1 MCNYCGGKGHLG
13 KVCNQKKK
21 DTNQRSDKAR
31 RLGIRIQLMDQED
44 YGEKDEEDYM
54 VLNVDGSTDDTRP
67 YYREGFLKGNRFT
80 IMIDTGPVTILA
92 LVEAKRIMQRD
103 KFHVREMIEGI
114 KNDWYVQI
122 CNGLLRSVGYA
133 VRISKRDGQF
143 ISKIY
148 RSFRIHR

>member
-133 VRISKRDGQF
+133 VRISKRVGQF